1 MNKPLVSILIT
12 SFNKGK
18 YLDRCIKSCLSQT
31 YKNYEIIALDNYS
44 TDNSYKILYLYKKK
58 IKILKK
64 KRISRFP
71 MANQLNLL
79 IKGFKISQGSII
91 CLMDADDF
99 YYSKKIQT
107 VKNAFLKKKNIDVIF
122 DLPIISY
129 KNKKYKFKLKNKNQ
143 KNIWPSIIPTSSIS
157 LRRSFFKKLVNL
169 KLTKD
174 FNLLAIDFRI
184 NVLSINILKNYH
196 ILRGNLTFYTK
207 VDDGIMSNIKK
218 YSKLWWVMRKQAHQ
232 FMTILL
238 KKNKIKYKNLDN
250 SLTKIINFFL

>member
-58 IKILKK
+58 IKIFKK
-64 KRISRFP
+64 K
-71 MANQLNLL
+71 
-79 IKGFKISQGSII
+79 KGSII

-99 YYSKKIQT
+99 YYSKKIET

-129 KNKKYKFKLKNKNQ
+129 KNKKYKLKLKNKNQ

-196 ILRGNLTFYTK
+196 ILRENLTFYTK